1 MHSKKNIWPALVIGL
16 MLIATAA
23 VEHLQGRLWKCECP
37 SFVWTSNAWG
47 SQTSQL
53 FFDPYSFTHLLHG
66 FMFAGI
72 LALLIRNMS
81 RTWRFVMA
89 IAMECVWEMIE
100 NSNTVIA
107 HYREATAALGYHGD
121 SVLNSLGDIF
131 CCGLGF
137 ALAARLGWRWG
148 IAMFVIVELGLT
160 LWIRD
165 SLLLEILMLI
175 HPVTAVKNWQM
186 HMYR

>member
-1 MHSKKNIWPALVIGL
+1 MQKKKKNLWPAIVIGL
-16 MLIATAA
+16 MLLVTAV

-37 SFVWTSNAWG
+37 RFIWTSDAWG

-66 FMFAGI
+66 FMFAGV
-72 LALLIRNMS
+72 LALSIRNLS

-89 IAMECVWEMIE
+89 IAIECAWEMIE
-100 NSNTVIA
+100 NSNTVIDR
-107 HYREATAALGYHGD
+107 YRQATAALGYHGD
-121 SVLNSLGDIF
+121 SILNSFGDIF
-131 CCGLGF
+131 CCGIGF
-137 ALAARLGWRWG
+137 MLAAKLGWRWG
-148 IAMFVIVELGLT
+148 IAMFLAVELALT

-175 HPVTAVKNWQM
+175 HPLSSIKAWQIG
-186 HMYR
+186 H